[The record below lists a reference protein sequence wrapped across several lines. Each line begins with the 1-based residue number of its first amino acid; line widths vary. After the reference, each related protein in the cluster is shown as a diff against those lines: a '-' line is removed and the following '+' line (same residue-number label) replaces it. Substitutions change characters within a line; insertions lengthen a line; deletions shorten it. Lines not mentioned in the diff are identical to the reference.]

1 MGLAKQVKRFTPQE
15 YYALER
21 DADYK
26 SDFYAGEIF
35 AMAGGTVQHSLI
47 SANLTREVGQQ
58 LKDKP
63 CRVFESNLRVAV
75 KATGL
80 RCYPDVSV
88 FCGPLEYD
96 DEDPQHETLTN
107 PIVIFEV
114 LSKSTE
120 GFDRGLKS
128 ESYRRIPSLQSY
140 LLVRQDAQELRF
152 WSVNPTGRGCCA
164 RQQGWRRRWKSALC
178 KSRCRSLRFMHKW
191 ILRGR
196 VRISPD
202 YSQRRINRR

>member
-21 DADYK
+21 EAGYK

-47 SANLTREVGQQ
+47 SANLTREVGLQ
-58 LKDKP
+58 LKEKP

-96 DEDPQHETLTN
+96 DEDPEHETLTN
-107 PIVIFEV
+107 PIVLFEV

-128 ESYRRIPSLQSY
+128 ESYRRIPSLQAY
-140 LLVRQDAQELRF
+140 LLVRQDAPRIEILERQSDGTWVLREAAGLEA
-152 WSVNPTGRGCCA
+152 SMEI
-164 RQQGWRRRWKSALC
+164 
-178 KSRCRSLRFMHKW
+178 RSLQISLPFAEVYA
-191 ILRGR
+191 R
-196 VRISPD
+196 VDFAGASD
-202 YSQRRINRR
+202 E